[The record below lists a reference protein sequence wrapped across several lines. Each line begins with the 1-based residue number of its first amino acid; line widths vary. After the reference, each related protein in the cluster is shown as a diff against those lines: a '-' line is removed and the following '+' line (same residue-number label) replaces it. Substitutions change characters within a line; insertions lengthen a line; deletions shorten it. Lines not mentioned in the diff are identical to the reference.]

1 MGAYIGIMLEIL
13 VATLL
18 VATIAYCMIVNRKL
32 EKLRADQENLKSVIR
47 DLNQS
52 TLHAEAAAGELR
64 KTVNKAGKELAHQI
78 SRAEISNLSLRK
90 QNDNADGLLDKLFA
104 VTKVAREKLETQQED
119 VFASSDTGFPL
130 KGLVQQETYQA
141 PPAELPQSD
150 LWPQLKLSNLSSNG
164 MPENEPNSPPQ
175 PLDRSNGRRRFQ
187 WES

>member
-1 MGAYIGIMLEIL
+1 MGVYLGIILEIL

-32 EKLRADQENLKSVIR
+32 AKLRADQENLKSVIR

-64 KTVNKAGKELAHQI
+64 KTVNKAGKELAIQI
-78 SRAEISNLSLRK
+78 NRAEVSNLSLRK
-90 QNDNADGLLDKLFA
+90 QNDNADGLLDKLFI
-104 VTKVAREKLETQQED
+104 VTKIARDKLETQKSET
-119 VFASSDTGFPL
+119 FTPRSGFPL
-130 KGLVQQETYQA
+130 EGLVEQESYPEVQ
-141 PPAELPQSD
+141 PELPNTE

-164 MPENEPNSPPQ
+164 MPGTEQKAPGQPQ
-175 PLDRSNGRRRFQ
+175 DNPTGRRRFQ